1 VVDER
6 RHRTLA
12 DLAIG
17 IPARVVRM
25 ADEDGSFLRYV
36 AELGVTPGAAIHV
49 TGRAPFDGPLEVLVD
64 GCVRAMGT
72 AAAARVFIEETA
84 APAPRRSPS

>member
-1 VVDER
+1 
-6 RHRTLA
+6 
-12 DLAIG
+12 
-17 IPARVVRM
+17 
-25 ADEDGSFLRYV
+25 LRYV
-36 AELGVTPGAAIHV
+36 AELGVTPGAAIEV

-84 APAPRRSPS
+84 AHAPRRSPS